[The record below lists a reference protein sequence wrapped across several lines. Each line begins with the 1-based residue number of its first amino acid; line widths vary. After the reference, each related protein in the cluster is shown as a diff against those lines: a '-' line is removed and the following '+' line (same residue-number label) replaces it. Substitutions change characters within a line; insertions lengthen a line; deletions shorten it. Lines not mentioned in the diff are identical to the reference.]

1 MQSKRESMIET
12 LTSVFVGWLIGV
24 ILNLT
29 ILPLFDYNITVV
41 DSLWVSLIFTVIS
54 VVRGYFIRRF
64 FNSKERKY
72 DRCTKLSMDYEADVI
87 QSCINIVRQY
97 NTERLDINAP
107 LLRESLEYKATK
119 SIQLVK
125 EMQIKDSDTLVGAMA
140 AWIDI
145 CIQTTVEFAYLRQY
159 EYIEI
164 NEE

>member
-1 MQSKRESMIET
+1 MTLIER
-12 LTSVFVGWLIGV
+12 L
-24 ILNLT
+24 
-29 ILPLFDYNITVV
+29 
-41 DSLWVSLIFTVIS
+41 
-54 VVRGYFIRRF
+54 
-64 FNSKERKY
+64 KQER
-72 DRCTKLSMDYEADVI
+72 DECTKLSMDCEASVI

-107 LLRESLEYKATK
+107 LLRKKLEHKAIK

-140 AWIDI
+140 AWVDI
-145 CIQTTVEFAYLRQY
+145 CIQTTVESADINRY